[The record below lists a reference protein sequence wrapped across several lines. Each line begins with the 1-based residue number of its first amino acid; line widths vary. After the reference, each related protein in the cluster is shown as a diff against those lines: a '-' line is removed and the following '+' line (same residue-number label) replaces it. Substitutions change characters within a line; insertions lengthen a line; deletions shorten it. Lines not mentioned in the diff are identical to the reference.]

1 MKVRMML
8 GLATAFAL
16 VLPTAAQAALPNAK
30 STLISPNHSLGGVK
44 LGSSLAAATA
54 AWGKGGTCSTSG
66 CSYQST
72 NDRDG
77 TASFLVSATTAGGPE
92 VVLSISIDAGLLSL
106 TGSNPKHNF
115 DTPLSRLKTSSGIGI
130 GSTVKQLHHAYPHL
144 KNGGA
149 PGLYTIP
156 GTGEGFT
163 AFEVLEGRVSGI
175 QMQSVHL
182 G

>member
-1 MKVRMML
+1 MKVRTML
-8 GLATAFAL
+8 GLLAAFAL
-16 VLPTAAQAALPNAK
+16 ALPAAAQAALPTAK

-54 AWGKGGTCSTSG
+54 AWGKGGQCSVSG
-66 CSYQST
+66 CSYQGT
-72 NDRDG
+72 TDRDG
-77 TASFLVSATTAGGPE
+77 TASFLVGATTAGGPE
-92 VVLSISIDAGLLSL
+92 LVLSISIDAGLLSDAE
-106 TGSNPKHNF
+106 NAKHNF
-115 DTPLSRLKTSSGIGI
+115 NTPLSRLKTANGIGI

-144 KNGGA
+144 KSGDA

-163 AFEVLEGRVSGI
+163 LFEVLEGRVSAI

>member
-1 MKVRMML
+1 MKVRTML
-8 GLATAFAL
+8 GLVTAFAL
-16 VLPTAAQAALPNAK
+16 ALPTAAQAALPTAK

-66 CSYQST
+66 CNYQST

-77 TASFLVSATTAGGPE
+77 SASFLVSATTAGGPE

-106 TGSNPKHNF
+106 TGNPKHNF

-130 GSTVKQLHHAYPHL
+130 GATVKQLHHAYPHL

-149 PGLYTIP
+149 PGVYTIP

-163 AFEVLEGRVSGI
+163 VFEVIEGRVSGI